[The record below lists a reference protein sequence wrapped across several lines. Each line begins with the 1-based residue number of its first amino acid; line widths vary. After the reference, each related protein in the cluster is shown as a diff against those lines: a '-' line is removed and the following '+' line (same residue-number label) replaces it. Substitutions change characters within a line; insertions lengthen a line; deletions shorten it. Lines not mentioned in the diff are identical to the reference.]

1 MFVQA
6 FLLKGKPGRFSFGMG
21 KPIKLKGV
29 KAKRHRYG
37 QKKGNQEKSKEK
49 VTRKIPFSP
58 SEHLPANL
66 AALLLGII

>member
-1 MFVQA
+1 
-6 FLLKGKPGRFSFGMG
+6 MG

-29 KAKRHRYG
+29 KAKRRRYG